1 MAAPEL
7 DSGYYIERAV
17 LLPLNISVLSLL
29 SVCVSIGGCC
39 CLFSCFALL
48 FVCVCVCVFVV
59 QCFGVLLTLFDLN
72 ILLFCAWLNHAPREF
87 VGCCLVSVEGRVFV
101 HERTRA
107 SLYEV

>member
-1 MAAPEL
+1 VCRLAVVAVCFL
-7 DSGYYIERAV
+7 V
-17 LLPLNISVLSLL
+17 LLCYS
-29 SVCVSIGGCC
+29 
-39 CLFSCFALL
+39 
-48 FVCVCVCVFVV
+48 CVFVV